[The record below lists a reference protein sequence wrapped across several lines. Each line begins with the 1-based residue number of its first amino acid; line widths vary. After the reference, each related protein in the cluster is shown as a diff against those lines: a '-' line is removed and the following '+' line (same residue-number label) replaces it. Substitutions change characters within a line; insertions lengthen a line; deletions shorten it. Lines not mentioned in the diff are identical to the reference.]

1 MQKKTKKRNWKYVL
15 ARERDIHFFRV
26 INEQKFL
33 RRPEAIEFIFEGK
46 KDYAETRIQKLKR
59 FGYIKA
65 MPVLAGHPENYLLG
79 EAGIEALRMA
89 DYMIGNLGF
98 PIVFGRTL
106 PKPQGHIELAC
117 YEHDVKVTQ
126 VRFLFERLKLCRDW
140 HSEKFL
146 KMGGRGERK
155 VPDGFFTRNKKGIA
169 VEVELNEK
177 KAQNYRKIFRVY
189 TCDSKIDYVFYLCG
203 SLALMRKIMKLAD
216 EACVG
221 DRYCFILFDELM
233 HFKRD
238 AIFRTADGK
247 GKFKLK
253 EVLS

>member
-1 MQKKTKKRNWKYVL
+1 MQKTNKKRNWKYV
-15 ARERDIHFFRV
+15 RTGDRDIHFFRV
-26 INEQKFL
+26 ISEQKFL
-33 RRPEAIEFIFEGK
+33 RRPEAIEFIFDGK
-46 KDYAETRIQKLKR
+46 KNYAETRIQKLKR
-59 FGYIKA
+59 FGHIKA
-65 MPVLAGHPENYLLG
+65 MRLLAGHPENYLLG
-79 EAGIEALRMA
+79 EAGVEALRMA

-98 PIVFGRTL
+98 PIVLGRTL
-106 PKPQGHIELAC
+106 PRPQNHIELAC

-126 VRFLFERLKLCRDW
+126 ARFLFEGLRLCKDW

-146 KMGGRGERK
+146 KMGTTGERK
-155 VPDGFFTRNKKGIA
+155 VPDGFFTRNGKGIA
-169 VEVELNEK
+169 IEVELNEK

-189 TCDSKIDYVFYLCG
+189 TLDSKIHYIFYLCG
-203 SLALMRKIMKLAD
+203 NLALMRKIMRLAE

-221 DRYCFILFDELM
+221 SQYCFILFDELM